1 MLKDIVDNDLIEAR
15 AIIGIHPANTVDTDD
30 IEVYTN
36 EERTET
42 LCKFFTLR

>member
-15 AIIGIHPANTVDTDD
+15 AIVGIYPANTVDTDD
-30 IEVYTN
+30 IEVYTD
-36 EERTET
+36 ETRTEP